1 MDKQFEISKIGYERK
16 KVTNHDQRLVAEI
29 LTQFMFTR
37 DMKEVL
43 QVWDDIYKQYDL
55 CDDPFTHCPCSSE
68 DYCKSRLE
76 YDKQTMIDR
85 YGHCDGL
92 E

>member
-1 MDKQFEISKIGYERK
+1 MGKSTI
-16 KVTNHDQRLVAEI
+16 TNKEQRVAAEI

-37 DMKEVL
+37 TMKEVL
-43 QVWDDIYKQYDL
+43 DTWYNIYKEYGL
-55 CDDPFTHCPCSSE
+55 YDDPFTHCPCSSE
-68 DYCKSRLE
+68 DYYKSKLE
-76 YDKQTMIDR
+76 YDRQAMIDR

>member
-1 MDKQFEISKIGYERK
+1 MKQRKISER
-16 KVTNHDQRLVAEI
+16 DQQVAAEI

-43 QVWDDIYKQYDL
+43 QTWDDIYKQYDL
-55 CDDPFTHCPCSSE
+55 CDDPFTNTPVSPGEYGRNS
-68 DYCKSRLE
+68 LE
-76 YDKQTMIDR
+76 YQKQAMIER